1 MGDAAFHRSIRGST
15 GASLGHLWASLAAL
29 VPAMSLHAQLSS
41 EAIAAAQ
48 RYSASHNG
56 IAMIVQER
64 GQLRYEN
71 YYNGYRKGEPLH
83 IYSGTKSF
91 FGVLAVIA
99 QEDGL
104 LRLDE
109 RAAETLTEWRD
120 DPRKSEITIRDLLNF
135 TSGLETGFQQIY
147 GRGSEDKIALAVGL
161 RQVHRRGESFIYGP
175 GHLNAFAEL
184 LRRKLASQGISYD
197 EYLLR
202 KLARPLGVRIDR
214 WREDAQGN
222 PVPSAGMHMTAQEW
236 MKLGQLVNSGGRVG
250 MRRIVSAEALAQCFA
265 GTEINPAFGL
275 CFWLNGYAGQP
286 GARVMDV
293 EVELARNPMAED
305 WRGAILSADAPRD
318 LVVSLGSNFQRM
330 YLVPSMDLIVMH
342 HGSRG
347 RAFRDADFLR
357 LLFEGAVLPDAGEA
371 AGARRPGKG
380 GARPLLP
387 GLFDGMKRK
396 SAQ

>member
-1 MGDAAFHRSIRGST
+1 MGDAAPLRSIRLRRFLL
-15 GASLGHLWASLAAL
+15 ASIAAL
-29 VPAMSLHAQLSS
+29 LPAMSLQAQLTD
-41 EAIAAAQ
+41 EAIVAAQ

-56 IAMIVQER
+56 IALIVQER

-91 FGVLAVIA
+91 FGVLAVMA

-109 RAAETLTEWRD
+109 RAAETLVEWRD

-147 GRGSEDKIALAVGL
+147 GRGNEDKIAIAVGL
-161 RQVHRRGESFIYGP
+161 KSVHRRGESFIYGP
-175 GHLNAFAEL
+175 GHLNAFAEV
-184 LRRKLASQGISYD
+184 LRRKLSSRGISYD

-250 MRRIVSAEALAQCFA
+250 ARRLVSAESLAQCFV

-275 CFWLNGYAGQP
+275 GFWLNGHVGQP

-293 EVELARNPMAED
+293 EVELDRNPMAED
-305 WRGAILSADAPRD
+305 WRGAILSAHAPRD
-318 LVVSLGSNFQRM
+318 LIVSLGSNFQRM
-330 YLVPSMDLIVMH
+330 YLVPSMDLVVMH

-347 RAFRDADFLR
+347 KAFRDAEFLR
-357 LLFEGAVLPDAGEA
+357 LLFEGATLPETSG
-371 AGARRPGKG
+371 RPADGRPAKG
-380 GARPLLP
+380 GTRPLFP
-387 GLFDGMKRK
+387 GLFEGFKRK
-396 SAQ
+396 SGG